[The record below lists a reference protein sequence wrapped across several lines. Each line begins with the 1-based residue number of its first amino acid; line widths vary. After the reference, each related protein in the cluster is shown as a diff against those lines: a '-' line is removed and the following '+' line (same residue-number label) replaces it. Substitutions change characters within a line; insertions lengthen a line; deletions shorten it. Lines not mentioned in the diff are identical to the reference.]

1 VLGSIKPEELSIPS
15 AASTAHGSLTLRIIG
30 NMLALL
36 LTDAAALWFSSAI
49 FSFIRV
55 QVFHQ
60 PYFAYEPLWLA
71 VWMSL
76 WLILAVINGL
86 YPSYG
91 LDLTEQIKRTSS
103 VFTATLLSTFAALL
117 LAPNTAG
124 FSRMLLIF
132 GGFLAVPI
140 SIFFRRLMTLIL
152 VRFNLWG
159 VPVLI
164 VGNSDVA
171 RQLNRI
177 LEHVPA
183 LGYRPE
189 LRQIE
194 QLDWNPSTYT
204 SSSARIAFIGDPH
217 MQYRQREAIIAGPLA
232 GFRRVFLAVDT
243 PALDI
248 GWADARYLGSVRV
261 LELRRLHLDPTELRV
276 KRVIDLCMA
285 VVMLPVIL
293 TVMVI
298 LAILIK
304 LDSPGPVFY
313 AADRLGLRGRSF
325 KCFKFRTMR
334 VNAEEYLE
342 EMLKKDPALKAEYDA
357 FHKLRH
363 DPRVTRVGTFLRK
376 TSLDELPQIMNVL
389 WGDMSLVGPRP
400 YLPREREYMHPYT
413 DAVLSCR
420 PGITGWWQV
429 EARNSARFDERLQ
442 LDIFYIRRWSI
453 WLDLHIL
460 IRTVMVVLQGRG
472 AY

>member
-1 VLGSIKPEELSIPS
+1 
-15 AASTAHGSLTLRIIG
+15 
-30 NMLALL
+30 
-36 LTDAAALWFSSAI
+36 
-49 FSFIRV
+49 
-55 QVFHQ
+55 
-60 PYFAYEPLWLA
+60 
-71 VWMSL
+71 
-76 WLILAVINGL
+76 
-86 YPSYG
+86 
-91 LDLTEQIKRTSS
+91 
-103 VFTATLLSTFAALL
+103 
-117 LAPNTAG
+117 
-124 FSRMLLIF
+124 
-132 GGFLAVPI
+132 
-140 SIFFRRLMTLIL
+140 
-152 VRFNLWG
+152 
-159 VPVLI
+159 
-164 VGNSDVA
+164 
-171 RQLNRI
+171 
-177 LEHVPA
+177 
-183 LGYRPE
+183 
-189 LRQIE
+189 
-194 QLDWNPSTYT
+194 
-204 SSSARIAFIGDPH
+204 
-217 MQYRQREAIIAGPLA
+217 
-232 GFRRVFLAVDT
+232 
-243 PALDI
+243 
-248 GWADARYLGSVRV
+248 
-261 LELRRLHLDPTELRV
+261 LHLDPTELRV